1 MDAPKTA
8 SFFIPNQKPIRAPK
22 MASKRVYEI
31 VLFRPFAKI
40 WPIWSCFKSEPDTG
54 FFWDAKRAIGAQIGP
69 GWDEVMWEELRR
81 KQQDRGDARRG

>member
-1 MDAPKTA
+1 
-8 SFFIPNQKPIRAPK
+8 